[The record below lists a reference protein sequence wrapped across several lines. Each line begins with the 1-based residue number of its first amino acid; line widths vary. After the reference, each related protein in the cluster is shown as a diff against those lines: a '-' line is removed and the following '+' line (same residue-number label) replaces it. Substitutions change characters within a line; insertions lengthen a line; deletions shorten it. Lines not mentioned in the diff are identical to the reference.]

1 MYGYWGKVLR
11 INLKERSY
19 QVEEVPESVW
29 QKYVGGSAF
38 GAKVLLEETPPKVDP
53 LSEENKIIFA
63 VGLWQSAKNP
73 GSGKWSVIT
82 KSPLTKTFLDSSG
95 GGNFAAALKKAGYEA
110 LIIEGESKSPVKL
123 IINNEQIKIEA
134 ADSLWGKDALETF
147 HDFKSSLNDN
157 RYSIVYIGPAGE
169 MGHPIAC
176 IGCDG
181 HSVAGRGGAGAV
193 MGAKKLK
200 AIAILG
206 SKEVPLYDP
215 EKVKT
220 RALELMR
227 EFTKRSAEKRKTGT
241 TSAPTSFEK
250 IGNLPLKYWVGE
262 TWGKSE
268 QIAAPYYNEL
278 LHTKP
283 TFCANCPYGC
293 HRHIK
298 LEEPKEYAVE
308 GAGPEYETLGMMG
321 GSFLCSDLPAITKAN
336 DICNRMGIDTISTGA
351 WVSFLAECYEKK
363 IINEADTGGIAINWG
378 DGKVLV
384 QLTEKIAKLEGIG
397 AYFKEGIVGA
407 AQRLGPKTEDLIV
420 QVKNLDYPAHD
431 PRCHLAAGL
440 NYATGTRGAC
450 HERGDAQGFF
460 YPELGMEGPAR
471 TMEEVPPY
479 VIRQQNMSSLANSL
493 SICKFIIRVPKIA
506 LAEIIEILNAATDWN
521 WTIPDLE
528 KAGERGFLLERLINV
543 RDGISRKDDILP
555 KKMTI
560 PAKTGPRA
568 GRAPVPHDKA
578 LDEYYRLRK
587 WTKDGIPTKEALQEA
602 DLEKYIPFLRGIRR

>member
-11 INLKERSY
+11 LNLTTKKY
-19 QVEEVPESVW
+19 KVEDVPESVW
-29 QKYVGGSAF
+29 KKFIGGSAF
-38 GAKVLLEETPPKVDP
+38 GAKILLEETPAKVDP
-53 LSEENKIIFA
+53 LSEENKIIFG
-63 VGLWQSAKNP
+63 VGVWQSAKNP
-73 GSGKWSVIT
+73 GSGKWSVVT
-82 KSPLTKTFLDSSG
+82 KSPLTGTFLDSCG
-95 GGNFAAALKKAGYEA
+95 GGNFGPAIKRAGYDA
-110 LIIEGESKSPVKL
+110 IIIEGKSSSPVKI
-123 IINNEQIKIEA
+123 IINNERIMIEDA
-134 ADSLWGKDALETF
+134 HTLWGKDSIETF
-147 HDFKSSLNDN
+147 NQFQSSLDDR
-157 RYSIVYIGPAGE
+157 RYSIVYIGPSGE
-169 MGHPIAC
+169 IGHPIAC

-193 MGAKKLK
+193 MGSKNLK
-200 AIAILG
+200 AIAVLG
-206 SKEVPLYDP
+206 TKQVPLHNP

-241 TSAPTSFEK
+241 TSAPTKFES

-262 TWGKSE
+262 TWGKADK
-268 QIAAPYYNEL
+268 IAAPYYNEI

-298 LEEPKEYAVE
+298 LEEPEEYAVE

-351 WVSFLAECYEKK
+351 WISFLAECYEKNL
-363 IINEADTGGIAINWG
+363 INKEDTDGIEVNWG

-384 QLTEKIAKLEGIG
+384 QLTEKISKLEGIG
-397 AYFKEGIVGA
+397 QYFKEGIVGA
-407 AQRLGPKTEDLIV
+407 AKKIGSNTMDSIV
-420 QVKNLDYPAHD
+420 HVKNLDYPAHD

-450 HERGDAQGFF
+450 HERADVQGFF
-460 YPELGMEGPAR
+460 YPELGMEGPAQ
-471 TMEEVPPY
+471 TMEEVPEY
-479 VIRQQNMSSLANSL
+479 VMHQQNMSSLANTL
-493 SICKFIIRVPKIA
+493 SVCKFIIRVPKLK
-506 LAEIIEILNAATDWN
+506 LAEMVEIVNASTGWDCTIE
-521 WTIPDLE
+521 DLE
-528 KAGERGFLLERLINV
+528 KVGERGFVLERLINV

-555 KKMTI
+555 KKITI
-560 PAKTGPRA
+560 PSKTGPRQ

-578 LDEYYRLRK
+578 LGEYYKLRN
-587 WTKDGIPTKEALQEA
+587 WSEEGIPTKQALKEIG
-602 DLEKYIPFLRGIRR
+602 LEEYLEYLIQ

>member
-1 MYGYWGKVLR
+1 
-11 INLKERSY
+11 
-19 QVEEVPESVW
+19 
-29 QKYVGGSAF
+29 
-38 GAKVLLEETPPKVDP
+38 
-53 LSEENKIIFA
+53 
-63 VGLWQSAKNP
+63 
-73 GSGKWSVIT
+73 
-82 KSPLTKTFLDSSG
+82 
-95 GGNFAAALKKAGYEA
+95 
-110 LIIEGESKSPVKL
+110 
-123 IINNEQIKIEA
+123 
-134 ADSLWGKDALETF
+134 
-147 HDFKSSLNDN
+147 
-157 RYSIVYIGPAGE
+157 
-169 MGHPIAC
+169 
-176 IGCDG
+176 
-181 HSVAGRGGAGAV
+181 
-193 MGAKKLK
+193 
-200 AIAILG
+200 
-206 SKEVPLYDP
+206 
-215 EKVKT
+215 
-220 RALELMR
+220 MR

-363 IINEADTGGIAINWG
+363 IINEKDTGGIAINWG

-506 LAEIIEILNAATDWN
+506 LAEIIEILNAATGWN

-560 PAKTGPRA
+560 PAKTGPRV

-587 WTKDGIPTKEALQEA
+587 WTKGGIPTEQALQEA
-602 DLEKYIPFLRGIRR
+602 GLEEYILFKEG